1 MVAERYTCSGNAK
14 HYATPSYKRTS
25 TLGGAFEDARIIA
38 RIGLVPAV
46 VLTAFVAVCVCAAF
60 LIILTLASPAASD
73 APASQQIAST
83 FEARAGGK
91 VQP

>member
-1 MVAERYTCSGNAK
+1 MTPVYRSQGNAK
-14 HYATPSYKRTS
+14 HYATPGYKRTS
-25 TLGGAFEDARIIA
+25 TLGGAFETTRIIA

-46 VLTAFVAVCVCAAF
+46 GLLAF
-60 LIILTLASPAASD
+60 LVVVVTLIALVSPAASD

-91 VQP
+91 GRP